1 MKSLAQKRREA
12 RERIER
18 HLPAAE
24 LRLKQLKEAFELS
37 ITPPALSQQ
46 MQDDLAR
53 EYGHAKRWLDYAKE
67 EIERI
72 KYREANPKA
81 RRVRHDPEIPA

>member
-18 HLPAAE
+18 SLPAGTE
-24 LRLKQLKEAFELS
+24 RVKRLREQFDA
-37 ITPPALSQQ
+37 ALTTAPLN
-46 MQDDLAR
+46 MQNDLAV
-53 EYGHAKRWLDYAKE
+53 EYGHAKRWLDYAIA

-72 KYREANPKA
+72 KYRETNPKA
-81 RRVRHDPEIPA
+81 RRGRPVEVAG